1 MAETGTAKV
10 VWHTQEVMAKTNIVL
25 RRNMERAGLYV
36 VGLVVR
42 SISTGQPVRRTRGG
56 WLKGLNPSQPGQ
68 PPHVLMGRLRQS
80 ISHRVIAIGNGF
92 AVLVGSAVVYA
103 RRLELGFAGRDSLGR
118 NYNQAPRPY
127 LRPAVRNNRTTIGR
141 IIAGS

>member
-10 VWHTQEVMAKTNIVL
+10 VWHTQAVMNKTNIVL
-25 RRNMERAGLYV
+25 RRNMERAALFV
-36 VGLVVR
+36 VGVVIR
-42 SISTGQPVRRTRGG
+42 SISTGQPVKRTRGG

-80 ISHRVIAIGNGF
+80 ITHRVIAIGTGF
-92 AVLVGSAVVYA
+92 AALVGSPIVYA
-103 RRLELGFAGRDSLGR
+103 RRLELGFVGRDSLGR
-118 NYNQAPRPY
+118 NVNQAPRPY
-127 LRPAVRNNRTTIGR
+127 LRPAVRNNRAIIGR

>member
-1 MAETGTAKV
+1 MADTGTAKV
-10 VWHTQEVMAKTNIVL
+10 IWHQQAVMNKANIVL
-25 RRNMERAGLYV
+25 KRNMERAGIFV
-36 VGLVVR
+36 VGIVVR
-42 SISTGQPVRRTRGG
+42 SISTGQPVKRTRGG

-68 PPHVLMGRLRQS
+68 PPHVLLGALRRS
-80 ISHRVIAIGNGF
+80 ITHRVIAIGNGF
-92 AVLVGSAVVYA
+92 AALVGSPIVYA